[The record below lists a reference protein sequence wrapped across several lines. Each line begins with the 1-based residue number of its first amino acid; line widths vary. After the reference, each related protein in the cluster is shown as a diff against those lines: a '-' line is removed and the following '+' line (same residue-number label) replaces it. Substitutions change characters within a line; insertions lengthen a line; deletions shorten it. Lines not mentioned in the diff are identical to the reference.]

1 MLLIPAIDLMDGQ
14 VVRLR
19 QGDFAQ
25 ASGYSADPVA
35 LARSYHRAGAPRIHL
50 VDLDAARGKPDRNA
64 PVIRTL
70 CAALPGVVQV
80 GGGVRSAADVRR
92 LLDAGA
98 ARVVVGTTL
107 AREPERVEKWIS
119 DFGRVFIAAIDSRD
133 GEARIEGWRQSSG
146 IQDHELARVAADL
159 GILAVLHTAIARDG
173 MMSGPDIA
181 ASAALAAACGLP
193 IILSG
198 GVSRL
203 QDLEEAAKHSGID
216 GAVSGRALLD
226 GELDLELAIRQFATR
241 SDNEW

>member
-1 MLLIPAIDLMDGQ
+1 MDGQ

-25 ASGYSADPVA
+25 RSGYGADPLA
-35 LARSYHRAGAPRIHL
+35 LAIRYRDAGARRLHL

-64 PVIRTL
+64 AVVRAI
-70 CAALPGVVQV
+70 CAALPGLVQI

-98 ARVVVGTTL
+98 VRVVVGTTL
-107 AREPERVEKWIS
+107 AREPERIQTWIA

-133 GEARIEGWRQSSG
+133 GEVRIEGWRESSC
-146 IQDHELARVAADL
+146 IQDRELARLAADL

-173 MMSGPDIA
+173 MMGGPDIH
-181 ASAALAAACGLP
+181 ASADLADACGLP
-193 IILSG
+193 VILSG
-198 GVSRL
+198 GVSRIE
-203 QDLEEAAKHSGID
+203 DLEAASRHRGID
-216 GAVSGRALLD
+216 GAISGRALLD
-226 GELDLELAIRQFATR
+226 GDLDLDAAIRQFATR